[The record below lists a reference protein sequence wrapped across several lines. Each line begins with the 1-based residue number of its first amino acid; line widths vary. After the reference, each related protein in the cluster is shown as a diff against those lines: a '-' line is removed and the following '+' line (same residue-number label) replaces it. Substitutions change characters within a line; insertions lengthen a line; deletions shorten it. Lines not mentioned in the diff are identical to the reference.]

1 LLGDA
6 PAGDSPVVAP
16 IGGETTFD
24 PIAGWS
30 VLLSVHW
37 VHNKQPIQESPATWN
52 AIKQIRVSYEQPD
65 YPWWYP
71 ILGIPLPPPVEV
83 GAHTPERDILWGDG
97 PGYHFGESVTW
108 CDMKHISESG
118 TQVERSEERRVG
130 KEGGGGWGSGY
141 ESEKEPERWGRG
153 DGKAQGRGGGS
164 WHGTT

>member
-1 LLGDA
+1 RLHCSTCADTGTF
-6 PAGDSPVVAP
+6 
-16 IGGETTFD
+16 ETVSLPDLIFFFSSRRRHTRSKRD
-24 PIAGWS
+24 WS
-30 VLLSVHW
+30 SDVCSSDL
-37 VHNKQPIQESPATWN
+37 
-52 AIKQIRVSYEQPD
+52 
-65 YPWWYP
+65 
-71 ILGIPLPPPVEV
+71 
-83 GAHTPERDILWGDG
+83 TPERDILWGDG